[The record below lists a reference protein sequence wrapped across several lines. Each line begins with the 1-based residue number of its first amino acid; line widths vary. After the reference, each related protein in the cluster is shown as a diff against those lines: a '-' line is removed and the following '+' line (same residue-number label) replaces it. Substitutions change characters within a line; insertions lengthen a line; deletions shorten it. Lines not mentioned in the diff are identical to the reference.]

1 VKSIAPNN
9 LTQITGRAIYT
20 YDGVADY
27 QRNEL
32 TRAGAWTTMLT
43 GVDYTQNNVVSDD
56 FAGFDNDATPTLFT
70 RLKAEKASAKTVSIA
85 NSQTFLDQ
93 LAVDADDKYKAANDD
108 EVKSKVIDELTNEDP
123 SLIVAQFEAAELAAS
138 GDYSETNSAYVAA
151 INTLDDYIGE
161 ILTALTER
169 KTFRGEN
176 WLVVIS
182 SSKAGGNSGGATG
195 SNIFEDASRN
205 TFVAF
210 YNPKF
215 TSIGYIKPNVDA
227 LPYSGVSPRYSGANN
242 NATQTDPDLANFGS
256 DMDATIRF
264 NIRWDYGSTYYP
276 SFVTKRASFTG
287 GVVGWTFFME
297 YGGGVGLNFSQTG
310 QGNTQR
316 VHPRVIADGQWHN
329 ITAKFWKNGSTRY
342 VTLFVDGVPAPA
354 GDLNISGLGNLN
366 TTSPLRLGSIGDGNV
381 NCIINDL
388 AIYDVAIPTDVI
400 IESSRIT
407 PLTPSNDPY
416 HDHLIGY
423 WKSNEGSGALLHD
436 ETENSAPFEL
446 KGSINWTSF
455 SDISSNI
462 SPEISQS
469 AFMAVPNG
477 VDIPV
482 MIYNWMNISIPKEWG
497 LMGKFYN
504 PIVNLPK
511 E

>member
-1 VKSIAPNN
+1 
-9 LTQITGRAIYT
+9 
-20 YDGVADY
+20 
-27 QRNEL
+27 
-32 TRAGAWTTMLT
+32 
-43 GVDYTQNNVVSDD
+43 
-56 FAGFDNDATPTLFT
+56 
-70 RLKAEKASAKTVSIA
+70 
-85 NSQTFLDQ
+85 
-93 LAVDADDKYKAANDD
+93 
-108 EVKSKVIDELTNEDP
+108 
-123 SLIVAQFEAAELAAS
+123 
-138 GDYSETNSAYVAA
+138 
-151 INTLDDYIGE
+151 
-161 ILTALTER
+161 
-169 KTFRGEN
+169 
-176 WLVVIS
+176 
-182 SSKAGGNSGGATG
+182 
-195 SNIFEDASRN
+195 
-205 TFVAF
+205 
-210 YNPKF
+210 
-215 TSIGYIKPNVDA
+215 
-227 LPYSGVSPRYSGANN
+227 
-242 NATQTDPDLANFGS
+242 
-256 DMDATIRF
+256 
-264 NIRWDYGSTYYP
+264 
-276 SFVTKRASFTG
+276 
-287 GVVGWTFFME
+287 
-297 YGGGVGLNFSQTG
+297 
-310 QGNTQR
+310 
-316 VHPRVIADGQWHN
+316 VIADGQWHN